1 MKARDRYAQLTRNR
15 TQFLHTAVE
24 CSRLTLPYLVQEDL
38 SSRPEHQK
46 LHTPWQ
52 SVGSK
57 SVVNLAA
64 KLMLALIP
72 PQTSFFKLQI
82 RDDKLG
88 EEIAPEVK
96 SELDLSFAKME
107 RMVMDY
113 INASS
118 DRVVV
123 HQALKHLIVSGN
135 ALIFM
140 GKDGLKNFPLNR
152 YVVNR
157 DGNGY
162 ICEIVTKELISRK
175 MLEPDLPE
183 SLPNS
188 PGDDGYSTGS
198 KDQDVEVYTYVRQD
212 EKSGRW
218 VWHQEAFDKILPG
231 SRSTAPKNTSP
242 WLVLRFNTVDG
253 EDYGRGRVEEF
264 LGDIRSLE
272 GLSQALVEGSAAA
285 SKVVFLVSPSSTTK
299 PKTIADAG
307 NGAIVQGRPD
317 DVGVIQVGK
326 TADFRTAAEQ
336 MQTLERRI
344 NEAFLVLQVRQSERT
359 TAEEVRL
366 TQMELEQQLG
376 GLFSLLTVEFLVPYL
391 NRTLHILQR
400 NNQLPKIPK
409 DLVRPEIVAGVN
421 ALGRGQDQQSLV
433 SFITTIANTMGPDV
447 MAKFLDPAEYIKRLA
462 ASQGIDVLNLVKS
475 PETMAMEKQQQMQQ
489 MQQQELL
496 KQAGQLAGA
505 PMMDPSKNPA
515 MGRSLD
521 DGYDQLQNGNN
532 QTIPPQEGSF
542 EEDITPEGLPT

>member
-1 MKARDRYAQLTRNR
+1 MNARDRYTQLTKGRS
-15 TQFLHTAVE
+15 QFLDTAVE
-24 CSRLTLPYLVQEDL
+24 CSRLTLPYLIQEDL
-38 SSRPEHQK
+38 SSRPTHQK

-52 SVGSK
+52 SVGAK
-57 SVVNLAA
+57 ATVNLAA
-64 KLMLALIP
+64 KLMLALLP

-88 EEIAPEVK
+88 SDIPREVR
-96 SELDLSFAKME
+96 SELDLSFSKME

-113 INASS
+113 INASN

-140 GKDGLKNFPLNR
+140 GKEGLKNYPLNR
-152 YVVNR
+152 YVINR
-157 DGNGY
+157 DGNGNV
-162 ICEIVTKELISRK
+162 CEIVTKELVSRRV
-175 MLEPDLPE
+175 LGEDLPMP
-183 SLPNS
+183 LPNS
-188 PGDDGYSTGS
+188 PGDDGYKTGS
-198 KDQDVEVYTYVRQD
+198 DDHDVEVYTYVRLD
-212 EKSGRW
+212 ENGRW
-218 VWHQEAFDKILPG
+218 IWLQEVDKMILPG

-344 NEAFLVLQVRQSERT
+344 ADAFLILQVRQSERT

-376 GLFSLLTVEFLVPYL
+376 GLFSLLTVEFLIPYL

-400 NNQLPKIPK
+400 NRELPKIPK
-409 DLVRPEIVAGVN
+409 DLVRPQIVAGVN
-421 ALGRGQDQQSLV
+421 ALGRGQDQQSLIM
-433 SFITTIANTMGPDV
+433 FIQTLAQTMGPEV
-447 MAKFLDPAEYIKRLA
+447 IGQFLDPSEFIKRLA
-462 ASQGIDVLNLVKS
+462 AAQGIDVLNLVKS
-475 PETMAMEKQQQMQQ
+475 AETMEQEREAA
-489 MQQQELL
+489 MQQQQQQILME
-496 KQAGQLAGA
+496 QAGALAGS
-505 PMMDPSKNPA
+505 PMADPSKNPA
-515 MGRSLD
+515 LGRTLN
-521 DGYDQLQNGNN
+521 DGYDQLQANAPNE
-532 QTIPPQEGSF
+532 TIQAEEGGQEAP
-542 EEDITPEGLPT
+542 PEG

>member
-1 MKARDRYAQLTRNR
+1 MKARDRYSQLTRGR

-52 SVGSK
+52 SVGAK

-64 KLMLALIP
+64 KLMLALLP

-82 RDDKLG
+82 QDNKIGVEFDPKIR
-88 EEIAPEVK
+88 
-96 SELDLSFAKME
+96 SEMDLSFAKME
-107 RMVMDY
+107 RMVMEY
-113 INASS
+113 ISASN

-140 GKDGLKNFPLNR
+140 GKDGLKNYPLNR
-152 YVVNR
+152 YVCNR
-157 DGNGY
+157 DGNGN

-175 MLEPDLPE
+175 ILGQDLPVP
-183 SLPNS
+183 LPNS
-188 PGDDGYSTGS
+188 PGEDGYKTGS
-198 KDQDVEVYTYVRQD
+198 DDQDVEVYTYVRLD
-212 EKSGRW
+212 DNGRW
-218 VWHQEAFDKILPG
+218 VWHQEAFDNILPG

-272 GLSQALVEGSAAA
+272 GLSQSLVEGSAAA

-326 TADFRTAAEQ
+326 TADFRTAQEQ
-336 MQTLERRI
+336 MMNLEKRI
-344 NEAFLVLQVRQSERT
+344 NEAFLVLNVRQSERT

-376 GLFSLLTVEFLVPYL
+376 GLFSLLTVEFLEPYL

-400 NNQLPKIPK
+400 NKEIPKIPK
-409 DLVRPEIVAGVN
+409 ESVRPQIIAGVN
-421 ALGRGQDQQSLV
+421 ALGRGQDEESLIR
-433 SFITTIANTMGPDV
+433 FATTLSQTVGPE
-447 MAKFLDPAEYIKRLA
+447 MMIKFLDPGEYVKRLA
-462 ASQGIDVLNLVKS
+462 AAQGIDALNLVKT
-475 PETMAMEKQQQMQQ
+475 PETMAQEKQQQMQE
-489 MQQQELL
+489 MQQGELL
-496 KQAGQLAGA
+496 KQAGQLAGT

-515 MGRSLD
+515 VGRFMN
-521 DGYDQLQNGNN
+521 DGYDQLNANN
-532 QTIPPQEGSF
+532 QGEPPNTGEEEAPPQGQ
-542 EEDITPEGLPT
+542 